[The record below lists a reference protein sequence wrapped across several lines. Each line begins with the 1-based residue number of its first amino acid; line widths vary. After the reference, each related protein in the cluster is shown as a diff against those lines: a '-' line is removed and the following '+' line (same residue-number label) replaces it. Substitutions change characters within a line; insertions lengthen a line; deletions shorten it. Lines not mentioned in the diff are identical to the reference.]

1 MNNYVG
7 FLEGRQILPFEPT
20 IQHHKKGM
28 KMSIVSRT
36 RKKSSV
42 ILKIMLITIVFTS
55 GDAFAWTRS
64 SNFDSGSAGQ
74 NAIGTSGFDYAGRA
88 TTYSTDF
95 SVSGTKS
102 AKMLWTQGSE
112 GFAEDHGEYSIQT
125 VPNGGNIWIR
135 GYFYF
140 PSGFDFTASPVS
152 KFIRLKLSTGG
163 YVSLLFNANVPST
176 PNVGK
181 LIVGNDSVAYNWQQD
196 IQNSAIS
203 TGSWHCV
210 EMHLRLSTTAPIL
223 RAWLDGNLVYND
235 TSNVQVLSGTNAN
248 LIYIMTNWNGG
259 VPKTQSEYMDDI
271 VITTDTP
278 SQVDSKGNSMIG
290 PISGSPSAA
299 PSSPTGLRVTAS

>member
-1 MNNYVG
+1 
-7 FLEGRQILPFEPT
+7 
-20 IQHHKKGM
+20 
-28 KMSIVSRT
+28 MSIVSRA
-36 RKKSSV
+36 KKTSSV
-42 ILKIMLITIVFTS
+42 ILKVMLITIVFTS
-55 GDAFAWTRS
+55 GNAFAWTRS

-88 TTYSTDF
+88 TTYSSDF

-112 GFAEDHGEYSIQT
+112 GFAEDHGEYSITT

-140 PSGFDFTASPVS
+140 PSGFDFTAAPVS

-163 YVSLLFNANVPST
+163 YISLFFNANVPST
-176 PNVGK
+176 PTVGK
-181 LIVGNDSVAYNWQQD
+181 LVESNDSSTHSLQMDVP
-196 IQNSAIS
+196 NSAIS

-210 EMHLRLSTTAPIL
+210 EMHVRLSTTAPL
-223 RAWLDGNLVYND
+223 FRAWLDGKLVLND
-235 TSNVQVLSGTNAN
+235 TSNKQVLSDTTSS

-259 VPKTQSEYMDDI
+259 VPKSQSQYMDDI

-278 SQVDSKGNSMIG
+278 SQVDSNGNPMIG
-290 PISGSPSAA
+290 PISGSQSATPTA
-299 PSSPTGLRVTAS
+299 PTGLRVTAS